1 MFLRLVTTSLIR
13 RPRRT
18 LLIILTLALG
28 SAGGSALL
36 SLFLNAGDRLAEEL
50 RGFGPNL
57 RIIPKATSLP
67 LTAGGYDIAA
77 PEECARI
84 NTKTL
89 INLKSIF
96 WKHHI
101 KAFAPFLSLPVQ
113 LEGKQQV
120 VAVGTWFQH
129 LLNTEDG
136 PFLTG
141 LLYLYPRWKL
151 QGTLPEEGQKTCLLG
166 QRLAEQLRLK
176 RGDLLLLH
184 YKGQKEELKV
194 TGLLQTG
201 GPEEEQLWVPLNL
214 LQKMAHLP
222 DKAEEVLVSALT
234 VPETGLALKD
244 IRKMT
249 PEEYERWYCT
259 PYISSI
265 ARQITEALPGV
276 EALPILK
283 ASQTEGAVLLRM
295 KSLWLLLAGV
305 ALISALLGV
314 FAALSASALERRSE
328 VALLRALGADHQQ
341 IRLLFTAEA
350 LLLGLGGGIIGFGAG
365 HLLANTL
372 SLLTWS
378 HSLPL
383 QPFSFASALL
393 FGIITA
399 LLASLGPVNLI
410 LKPAPAL
417 LLKEG

>member
-1 MFLRLVTTSLIR
+1 MFLRLVTSSLIR

-18 LLIILTLALG
+18 LLILLTIALG

-36 SLFLNAGDRLAEEL
+36 SLFLNTGDRLAEEL

-57 RIIPKATSLP
+57 RITPKATPLS
-67 LTAGGYDIAA
+67 LTAGGYDITA
-77 PEECARI
+77 PEERARI
-84 NTKTL
+84 STESLVRLKT
-89 INLKSIF
+89 IF
-96 WKHHI
+96 WKHNI

-113 LEGKQQV
+113 LEGRGQA

-129 LLNTEDG
+129 SLNTDDG

-141 LLYLYPRWKL
+141 LPYLYPRWKL
-151 QGTLPEEGQKTCLLG
+151 RGTWPQESQKACVLG
-166 QRLAEQLRLK
+166 QRLAEQLQKKPGDHLHLLYKDRKENLK
-176 RGDLLLLH
+176 I
-184 YKGQKEELKV
+184 
-194 TGLLQTG
+194 TGLLETG
-201 GPEEEQLWVPLNL
+201 GPEEEQLWVPLGF
-214 LQKMAHLP
+214 LQRMAYLP
-222 DKAEEVLVSALT
+222 GKAEEVLVSALAT
-234 VPETGLALKD
+234 PETGLALKD
-244 IRKMT
+244 LHKMT

-276 EALPILK
+276 EAHPILK

-305 ALISALLGV
+305 ALASALLGV

-328 VALLRALGADHQQ
+328 IALLRALGADHQQ

-350 LLLGLGGGIIGFGAG
+350 LILGLGGGIIGFGAG
-365 HLLANTL
+365 NLLANVL
-372 SLLTWS
+372 SLLAWS
-378 HSLPL
+378 HPLPL

-393 FGIITA
+393 FGVTTA
-399 LLASLGPVNLI
+399 LLASLGPMNLI
-410 LKPAPAL
+410 LKPPPAL